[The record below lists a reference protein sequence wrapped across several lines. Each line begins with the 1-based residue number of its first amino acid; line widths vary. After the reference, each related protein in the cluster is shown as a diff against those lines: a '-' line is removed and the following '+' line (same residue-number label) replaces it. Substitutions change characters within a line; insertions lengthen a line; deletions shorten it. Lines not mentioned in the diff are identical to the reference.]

1 MERFLTESQG
11 DSYARAMA
19 LEAHVKFII
28 PICNQIGDQTNISL
42 WAQCRATDP
51 AAIPIKDR
59 TMQTQSSH
67 AHRHVLRTASTAL
80 RLFLTVLGIAVFFRP
95 ASPAAGEF
103 ARPIDPPLADLPNS
117 TPSGTGR
124 AVFAGGCFWG
134 VQAVF
139 QHTKGVTSAVSGYA
153 GGTPAAPSYEQV
165 SSGATGHAE
174 TVEITFDPKQI
185 SYGHLLQIYFSVAHD
200 PTQLNRQ
207 DPDEGT
213 QYRSEIF
220 ATSDAQQRAA
230 EAYIAELDKAHA
242 FAGRIVTKVER
253 LKAFYPAEPYHQ
265 DYAALHPGSLY
276 IAAYDLPKIANLKKL
291 YPEFYR
297 EQAVLVGGDQQ

>member
-1 MERFLTESQG
+1 
-11 DSYARAMA
+11 
-19 LEAHVKFII
+19 
-28 PICNQIGDQTNISL
+28 
-42 WAQCRATDP
+42 
-51 AAIPIKDR
+51 
-59 TMQTQSSH
+59 MQTQSSKV
-67 AHRHVLRTASTAL
+67 HRHVLRTASTAVAL
-80 RLFLTVLGIAVFFRP
+80 ILIVLGVAYFFRL
-95 ASPAAGEF
+95 ASPAAVEL
-103 ARPIDPPLADLPNS
+103 ARPINPPLADLPS
-117 TPSGTGR
+117 PSGTGR

-139 QHTKGVTSAVSGYA
+139 QHTLGVTSAVSGYA

-165 SSGATGHAE
+165 SSGGTGHAE
-174 TVEITFDPKQI
+174 SVEITFDPKQI
-185 SYGHLLQIYFSVAHD
+185 SYGRLLQIYFSVAHD

-220 ATSDAQQRAA
+220 AASDDQQRAA
-230 EAYIAELDKAHA
+230 EAYIAELNKAHV
-242 FAGRIVTKVER
+242 FPHPIVTKVER

-265 DYAALHPGSLY
+265 DYATLHPGSLY

-297 EQAVLVGGDQQ
+297 EQAMLVGGNQR

>member
-1 MERFLTESQG
+1 MPTESF
-11 DSYARAMA
+11 
-19 LEAHVKFII
+19 HV
-28 PICNQIGDQTNISL
+28 
-42 WAQCRATDP
+42 
-51 AAIPIKDR
+51 
-59 TMQTQSSH
+59 
-67 AHRHVLRTASTAL
+67 HRRGLRTASTGL
-80 RLFLTVLGIAVFFRP
+80 GLFLTVLGIAVFVRF
-95 ASPAAGEF
+95 ASPAAEL

-117 TPSGTGR
+117 TSSGTGR

-139 QHTKGVTSAVSGYA
+139 QHTLGVTSAVSGYA

-165 SSGATGHAE
+165 SSGGTGHAE
-174 TVEITFDPKQI
+174 SVEITFDPKQI
-185 SYGHLLQIYFSVAHD
+185 SYGRLLQIYFSVAHD

-207 DPDEGT
+207 GPDGGT

-230 EAYIAELDKAHA
+230 DAYIAELNKAGA
-242 FAGRIVTKVER
+242 FPRPILTKVGR

-265 DYAALHPGSLY
+265 DYATLHPDSPY
-276 IAAYDLPKIANLKKL
+276 IARYDLPKIANLKKL

-297 EQAVLVGGDQQ
+297 EQAVLVGGNH